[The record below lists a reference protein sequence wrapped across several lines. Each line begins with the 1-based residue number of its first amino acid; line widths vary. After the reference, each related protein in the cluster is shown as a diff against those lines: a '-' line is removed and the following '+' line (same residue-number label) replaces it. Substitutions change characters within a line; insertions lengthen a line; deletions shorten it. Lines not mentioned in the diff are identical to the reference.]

1 MSGGTPLASRGVFSG
16 VDVPGDG
23 GWRVGVF
30 ENSSGIDKFFAER
43 IDPSVSARDGL
54 SLVGDNDLARSV
66 LT

>member
-1 MSGGTPLASRGVFSG
+1 MPKDS
-16 VDVPGDG
+16 

-30 ENSSGIDKFFAER
+30 ENSSGIDIFFAEG
-43 IDPSVSARDGL
+43 IDPSVSAREGP